1 MNEKPKGL
9 FGEEKLMARQ
19 GLELARQS
27 LDLTRSLIERMDQLL
42 LEVRGIRLDIEAVLS
57 ESNYKPIH
65 IVLKDSK

>member
-1 MNEKPKGL
+1 MNDKPRGL

-27 LDLTRSLIERMDQLL
+27 LDLTRQMIERMDQIL

-57 ESNYKPIH
+57 ENDYKPIH
-65 IVLKDSK
+65 IVVKGSP